1 MRKGWR
7 IFISNNT
14 FWPLHPDYD
23 WLVVNSLP
31 LSEQF
36 KSNIAELDEFCIKLS
51 NKFSVITTRKISD
64 IPCTTDYG
72 MSMSDIAT
80 QSLNCKFHLMIS
92 TGPSWYVLNNINCK
106 RSKGIFL
113 LLDNEEVI
121 FSDNMK
127 VFRSVKEFEE
137 FFINSKF

>member
-1 MRKGWR
+1 
-7 IFISNNT
+7 
-14 FWPLHPDYD
+14 
-23 WLVVNSLP
+23 
-31 LSEQF
+31 
-36 KSNIAELDEFCIKLS
+36 
-51 NKFSVITTRKISD
+51 
-64 IPCTTDYG
+64 
-72 MSMSDIAT
+72 
-80 QSLNCKFHLMIS
+80 MIS